1 MRILVQIG
9 DEEIEVECEAG
20 ITPLQILEK
29 CEACSKLKD
38 SVLVAIVDGVPF
50 DLKRPIESCSRIRF
64 VGFEDEVGR
73 DVYRHTTA
81 HIMAHAVKRLFPEAK
96 LGIGPPIENGFYYD
110 FDVEKPFEPYH
121 LELIEKEMQKLIDA
135 DIPIERIEMSRS
147 KARELFATLGE
158 KYKVELIDEMTE
170 ETVTVY
176 RQGEFIDLCKGPH
189 LPSTGY
195 VKVFKLLHSAGAYW
209 RGDER
214 NPMLQRIYGTSFPAV
229 EQLQEHLK
237 SLEEAQRRDH
247 RRLGRELELFS
258 IEEEI
263 GPGLVLWHPNGA
275 ILRQLIE
282 DLLRVELTKRGYKF
296 VYTPHIAK
304 AELWKISGHLSW
316 YKENMFSGIDVEG
329 QEYLVRPMNCPF
341 HILIY
346 KAATR
351 SYRDLP
357 MRLAEMGTV
366 YRYER
371 SGTLHGLM
379 RVRGLTQDDAHIF
392 CTLEQVGD
400 EIEAL
405 INLTYHLLK
414 QFGFEEFD
422 VVLSVRDKSY
432 PEKYAGRDE
441 VWELAEA
448 ELEGVLKKLG
458 IKYKRLEGEAN
469 FYGPKIDVYL
479 FDAIGRKW
487 QCTTIQLDFNLPER
501 FQLTYIGSDG
511 KEHRPV
517 MIHRAILGSMERFI
531 GILIEHYAGAFP
543 TWLAPVQVS
552 IVPVADRHLEYASKV
567 AEELSRLNIRV
578 EVISRSETVAAKI
591 RDCEL
596 RKVPYIL
603 VCGDREVSSNCVSV
617 RQRGRKDLGSMSIEQ
632 FKEMLLNQIESKC
645 V

>member
-1 MRILVQIG
+1 MRILIQID

-20 ITPLQILEK
+20 ITPLKLLEE

-38 SVLVAIVDGVPF
+38 SVLAAIVDGVPF
-50 DLKRPIESCSRIRF
+50 DLKRPIGSCSRLRF

-110 FDVEKPFEPYH
+110 FDVEKPFEPHH

-147 KARELFATLGE
+147 KARELFTTLGE

-176 RQGEFIDLCKGPH
+176 QQGEFVDLCKGPH

-195 VKVFKLLHSAGAYW
+195 VKAFKLLHSAGAYW

-214 NPMLQRIYGTSFPAV
+214 NPMLQRIYGTSFPTF

-247 RRLGRELELFS
+247 RRLGRELGLFS

-263 GPGLVLWHPNGA
+263 GAGLVLWHPNGA
-275 ILRQLIE
+275 IVRQLIE
-282 DLLRVELTKRGYKF
+282 DLLRAELTKRGYKF

-304 AELWKISGHLSW
+304 AELWKVSGHLSW
-316 YKENMFSGIDVEG
+316 YRENMFSGIDVEG

-346 KAATR
+346 KSATR

-405 INLTYHLLK
+405 IDLTYYFLK
-414 QFGFEEFD
+414 QFGFEQFD
-422 VVLSVRDKSY
+422 VVLSVRDKSH

-441 VWELAEA
+441 IWELAEA

-543 TWLAPVQVS
+543 VWLAPVQVS
-552 IVPVADRHLEYASKV
+552 IVPVADRHLDYANRV
-567 AEELSRLNIRV
+567 AEELSRVNIRV
-578 EVISRSETVAAKI
+578 EVISRSEPVSAKI

-596 RKVPYIL
+596 RKVPYII
-603 VCGDREVSSNCVSV
+603 VCGDREANSNCVSV
-617 RQRGRKDLGSMSIEQ
+617 RQRGRKEVGSMSVEQ
-632 FKEMLLNQIESKC
+632 FKTMLLNQIESRC

>member
-1 MRILVQIG
+1 LKLL
-9 DEEIEVECEAG
+9 EE
-20 ITPLQILEK
+20 

-38 SVLVAIVDGVPF
+38 SVLAAIVDGVPF
-50 DLKRPIESCSRIRF
+50 DLKRPIGSCSRLRF

-110 FDVEKPFEPYH
+110 FDVEKPFEPHH

-176 RQGEFIDLCKGPH
+176 QQGEFVDLCKGPH

-195 VKVFKLLHSAGAYW
+195 VKAFKLLHSAGAYW

-214 NPMLQRIYGTSFPAV
+214 NPMLQRIYGTSFPTF

-247 RRLGRELELFS
+247 RRLGRELGLFS

-263 GPGLVLWHPNGA
+263 GAGLVLWHPNGA
-275 ILRQLIE
+275 IVRQLIE
-282 DLLRVELTKRGYKF
+282 DLLRAELTKRGYKF

-304 AELWKISGHLSW
+304 AELWKVSGHLSW
-316 YKENMFSGIDVEG
+316 YRENMFSGIDVEG

-346 KAATR
+346 KSATR

-405 INLTYHLLK
+405 IDLTYYFLK
-414 QFGFEEFD
+414 QFGFEQFD
-422 VVLSVRDKSY
+422 VVLSVRDKIH

-441 VWELAEA
+441 IWELAEA

-543 TWLAPVQVS
+543 VWLAPVQVS
-552 IVPVADRHLEYASKV
+552 IVPVADRHLDYANRV

-578 EVISRSETVAAKI
+578 EVISRSEPVSAKI

-596 RKVPYIL
+596 RKVPYII
-603 VCGDREVSSNCVSV
+603 VCGDREANSNCVSV
-617 RQRGRKDLGSMSIEQ
+617 RQRGRKELGSMSVEQ
-632 FKEMLLNQIESKC
+632 FKTMLLNQIESRC

>member
-1 MRILVQIG
+1 MRILIQID

-20 ITPLQILEK
+20 ITPLKLLEE

-38 SVLVAIVDGVPF
+38 SVLAAIVDGVPF
-50 DLKRPIESCSRIRF
+50 DLKRPIGSCSRLRF

-110 FDVEKPFEPYH
+110 FDVEKPFEPHH

-176 RQGEFIDLCKGPH
+176 QQGEFVDLCKGPH

-195 VKVFKLLHSAGAYW
+195 VKAFKLLHSAGAYW

-214 NPMLQRIYGTSFPAV
+214 NPMLQRIYGTSFPTF

-247 RRLGRELELFS
+247 RRLGRELGLFS

-263 GPGLVLWHPNGA
+263 GAGLVLWHPNGA
-275 ILRQLIE
+275 IVRQLIE
-282 DLLRVELTKRGYKF
+282 DLLRAELTKRGYKF

-304 AELWKISGHLSW
+304 AELWKVSGHLSW
-316 YKENMFSGIDVEG
+316 YRENMFSGIDVEG

-346 KAATR
+346 KSATR

-405 INLTYHLLK
+405 IDLTYYFLK
-414 QFGFEEFD
+414 QFGFEQFD
-422 VVLSVRDKSY
+422 VVLSVRDKIH

-441 VWELAEA
+441 IWELAEA

-543 TWLAPVQVS
+543 VWLAPVQVS
-552 IVPVADRHLEYASKV
+552 IVPVADRHLDYANRV

-578 EVISRSETVAAKI
+578 EVISRSEPVAAKI

-596 RKVPYIL
+596 RKVPYII
-603 VCGDREVSSNCVSV
+603 VCGDREANSNCVSV
-617 RQRGRKDLGSMSIEQ
+617 RQRGRKELGSMSVEQ
-632 FKEMLLNQIESKC
+632 FKTMLLNQIESRG